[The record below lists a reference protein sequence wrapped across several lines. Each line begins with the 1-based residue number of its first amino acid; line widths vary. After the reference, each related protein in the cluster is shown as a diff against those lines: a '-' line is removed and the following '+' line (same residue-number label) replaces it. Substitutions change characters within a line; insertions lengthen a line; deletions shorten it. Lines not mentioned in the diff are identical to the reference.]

1 MRIYLY
7 FADKTLI
14 FTDKASP
21 AHFFAVDLPQGGRI
35 SRTKILNFLETH
47 NEVAVCT
54 PDPERAFSL
63 FRQEFVD
70 VEAAGGVV
78 VNDRGE
84 YLMIHRNGRWDLP
97 KGHVEPGESTA
108 ECAVRE
114 VAEETGAADAQVVRF
129 LCRTLHAYYMHG
141 RWELKAT
148 HWFEM
153 RVSSSRALKPQREE
167 GIDVAAWCPA
177 AELKRPARRDVSYGA
192 PGIRMFEK
200 IEVAFRA
207 GRIEPD
213 FPSGSM
219 SRTARYKRFLPDNLS
234 YRIGFRLRY
243 CPERG

>member
-14 FTDKASP
+14 FTDETSP
-21 AHFFAVDLPQGGRI
+21 ARFFAVDLPQGGRI

-47 NEVAVCT
+47 NDVAVCT
-54 PDPERAFSL
+54 PDPEQAFSL
-63 FRQEFVD
+63 FRQEFAA

-114 VAEETGAADAQVVRF
+114 VAEETGAVGAEVVRF

-177 AELKRPARRDVSYGA
+177 AELKDRLEGMFPTVRRV
-192 PGIRMFEK
+192 FECLEK
-200 IEVAFRA
+200 
-207 GRIEPD
+207 
-213 FPSGSM
+213 
-219 SRTARYKRFLPDNLS
+219 
-234 YRIGFRLRY
+234 
-243 CPERG
+243 

>member
-14 FTDKASP
+14 FTDETSP
-21 AHFFAVDLPQGGRI
+21 ARFFAVDLPQGGRI

-54 PDPERAFSL
+54 PDPEQAFSL
-63 FRQEFVD
+63 FRQEFAA

-114 VAEETGAADAQVVRF
+114 VAEETGAVGAEVVRF

-153 RVSSSRALKPQREE
+153 RVSSSRALKRESMWLR
-167 GIDVAAWCPA
+167 GV
-177 AELKRPARRDVSYGA
+177 RP
-192 PGIRMFEK
+192 P
-200 IEVAFRA
+200 
-207 GRIEPD
+207 
-213 FPSGSM
+213 
-219 SRTARYKRFLPDNLS
+219 N
-234 YRIGFRLRY
+234 
-243 CPERG
+243 

>member
-1 MRIYLY
+1 MCIR
-7 FADKTLI
+7 D
-14 FTDKASP
+14 
-21 AHFFAVDLPQGGRI
+21 R
-35 SRTKILNFLETH
+35 
-47 NEVAVCT
+47 VAVCT
-54 PDPERAFSL
+54 PDPEQAFSL
-63 FRQEFVD
+63 FRQEFAA

-114 VAEETGAADAQVVRF
+114 VAEETGAVGAEVVRF

-177 AELKRPARRDVSYGA
+177 AELKDRLEGMFPTVRRV
-192 PGIRMFEK
+192 FECLEK
-200 IEVAFRA
+200 
-207 GRIEPD
+207 
-213 FPSGSM
+213 
-219 SRTARYKRFLPDNLS
+219 
-234 YRIGFRLRY
+234 
-243 CPERG
+243 